1 MISTREYV
9 INWRAGATKASFFE
23 PFFLDLLF
31 FISSL
36 RTLINQRGVGPAIKV
51 VVQRFFM

>member
-1 MISTREYV
+1 MISTREYI

-36 RTLINQRGVGPAIKV
+36 RTLINQRGVRPAIKV